1 MDINNDPVGAGQ
13 ATPPPPQPPVPPL
26 TPAPGP
32 TGPNGHHPNTGMAI
46 IAYLGILVLIPLLT
60 EAKNDPFVKFHIKQ
74 GLLVLIGLVL
84 SSIIVVVPVLGW
96 AIGSLIWI
104 ASIILMII
112 GIMNAANGKQE
123 ELPLVG
129 HLSRNFHF

>member
-1 MDINNDPVGAGQ
+1 
-13 ATPPPPQPPVPPL
+13 
-26 TPAPGP
+26 
-32 TGPNGHHPNTGMAI
+32 MAI

-60 EAKNDPFVKFHIKQ
+60 DAKNDPFVKFHTKQ

-129 HLSRNFHF
+129 HLARNFHFLKLISSSYDESLSSKILVSKHCFTSAKLLL

>member
-13 ATPPPPQPPVPPL
+13 ATPPPATPPVSPLPPS
-26 TPAPGP
+26 PGP
-32 TGPNGHHPNTGMAI
+32 TGPNSQHTNTGMAI
-46 IAYLGILVLIPLLT
+46 LAYLGILVLIPLLT

-96 AIGSLIWI
+96 AIGSVIWI

-112 GIMNAANGKQE
+112 GIMNAASGKQE

>member
-13 ATPPPPQPPVPPL
+13 ATPPPPPPPVSPLPP
-26 TPAPGP
+26 TQGP
-32 TGPNGHHPNTGMAI
+32 TGSNGQHPNTGMAI
-46 IAYLGILVLIPLLT
+46 LAYLGILVLIPLLT
-60 EAKNDPFVKFHIKQ
+60 DAKNDPFVKFHVKQ
-74 GLLVLIGLVL
+74 GLLVLIGLVI

-96 AIGSLIWI
+96 AIGSLVWI

-112 GIMNAANGKQE
+112 GIMNAASGKQE
-123 ELPLVG
+123 ELPVVG